1 MQQQQRKPINIRLD
15 QTLPVVC
22 EHCGSE
28 TFTEGLFLRKV
39 SRILTGAPQD
49 TFQPVPTFLCAQC
62 GKVNK
67 EFTLAEAAKN
77 ED

>member
-1 MQQQQRKPINIRLD
+1 MQQQRKPINIRLD

>member
-1 MQQQQRKPINIRLD
+1 MQQPQRKPINIRLD

-39 SRILTGAPQD
+39 SRILTGEAQD
-49 TFQPVPTFLCAQC
+49 TYHPVPTFLCAEC

-67 EFTLAEAAKN
+67 DFTLADAQKN
-77 ED
+77 N

>member
-1 MQQQQRKPINIRLD
+1 MQPQQKKQINIRLD

-22 EHCGSE
+22 EHCGSD

-39 SRILTGAPQD
+39 SRILTGEPQD
-49 TFQPVPTFLCAQC
+49 TYNPVPTFICAQC

-67 EFTLAEAAKN
+67 DFTLGEAAKK
-77 ED
+77 D